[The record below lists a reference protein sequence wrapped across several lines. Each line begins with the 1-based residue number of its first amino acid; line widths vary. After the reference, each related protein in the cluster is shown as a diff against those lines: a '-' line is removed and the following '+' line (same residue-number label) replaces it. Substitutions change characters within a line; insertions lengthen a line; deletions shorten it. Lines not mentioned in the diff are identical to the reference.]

1 MRSLPPRLLSFA
13 DGRLQGTLAKVHSM
27 GMPAT
32 QRWTAEMLRA
42 LPDDG
47 KRYEIVRGELLVTPS
62 PSWTHQ
68 LAVKRLLVQLDTYL
82 RSTRRAEVFDAPADV
97 ELETD
102 SVVQPDV
109 FVVPRVDGRTPR
121 RWQDAGRLLLAVEI
135 LSPSSARG
143 DRIVKRRL
151 YQEHD
156 VAEYWIVDLDAR
168 FFERWRPVD
177 ERPEIITERLEWRD
191 VPDVAPFVIELQPYF
206 AEVLEG

>member
-1 MRSLPPRLLSFA
+1 
-13 DGRLQGTLAKVHSM
+13 M

-82 RSTRRAEVFDAPADV
+82 QSARRAEVLVSPADV

-102 SVVQPDV
+102 SIVQPDI

-121 RWQDAGRLLLAVEI
+121 RWADAGRLLLAVEI

-168 FFERWRPVD
+168 FFERWRPGD

-191 VPDVAPFVIELQPYF
+191 VPDVAPLVIELQPYF